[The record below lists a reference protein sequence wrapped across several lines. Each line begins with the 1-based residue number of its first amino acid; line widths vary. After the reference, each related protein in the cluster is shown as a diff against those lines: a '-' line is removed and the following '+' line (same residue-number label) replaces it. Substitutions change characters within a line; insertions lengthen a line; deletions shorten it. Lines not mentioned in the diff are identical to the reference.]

1 MSDEGEDRGRD
12 PGPGGDE
19 PSVLDRIVAAKRAE
33 LSTRR
38 GSASLDVDAA
48 LSGLPA
54 PRDFEAALRERPG
67 PAVIAEF
74 KRASPSA
81 GDIRADA
88 DVARIAAAYERN
100 GARAMSVLCDRHFK
114 GSLDDLAAARQACGL
129 PLLCKDFIV
138 ERSQIL
144 QARRAGADAV
154 LLIVAVLQ
162 PPVLKQ
168 LIDFAARCGVAVL
181 CEAHDAHEVDRAL
194 AAGATIVGV
203 NARDLRTFEID
214 RELPIRLRSAVP
226 RSFTYVAESG
236 VQGGADL
243 RALRAAEVDAVLV
256 GSSLMR
262 ADDPGAALAAMLG

>member
-1 MSDEGEDRGRD
+1 VNEPSSGDSADS
-12 PGPGGDE
+12 GGSGG
-19 PSVLDRIVAAKRAE
+19 SVLDRIVAAKREE
-33 LSTRR
+33 LSARR
-38 GSASLDVDAA
+38 GVGNIDVDGLLA
-48 LSGLPA
+48 GLPQT
-54 PRDFEAALRERPG
+54 RDFEAALREPPG

-88 DVARIAAAYERN
+88 DVATVAAAYERS

-114 GSLDDLAAARQACGL
+114 GSMDDLAAARAACEL

-144 QARRAGADAV
+144 EARVAGADAV
-154 LLIVAVLQ
+154 LLIVAVLE
-162 PPVLKQ
+162 PPILKQ
-168 LIDFAARCGVAVL
+168 LIDFAGRCGLAVL
-181 CEAHDAHEVDRAL
+181 CEAHDAHEVDRAM

-214 RELPIRLRSAVP
+214 RELPIRLRKAVP
-226 RSFTYVAESG
+226 RTFTYVAESG
-236 VQGGADL
+236 VQSAGDL
-243 RALRAAEVDAVLV
+243 RTLRAAEVHAALV

-262 ADDPGAALAAMLG
+262 ADDPGQALAAMLG

>member
-1 MSDEGEDRGRD
+1 MSDESPAG
-12 PGPGGDE
+12 
-19 PSVLDRIVAAKRAE
+19 PSVLDRIVSAKREE
-33 LSTRR
+33 LSARR
-38 GSASLDVDAA
+38 GAGNLDVDAKLA
-48 LSGLPA
+48 GLP
-54 PRDFEAALRERPG
+54 PTLDFEAALREPPG

-88 DVARIAAAYERN
+88 DVADVAAAYERN

-114 GSLDDLAAARQACGL
+114 GSLADLAAARAACDL

-144 QARRAGADAV
+144 EARRAGADAV
-154 LLIVAVLQ
+154 LLIVAVLE

-168 LIDFAARCGVAVL
+168 LIDFAGRCGLAVL
-181 CEAHDAHEVDRAL
+181 CEAHDAHEVDRAM

-214 RELPIRLRSAVP
+214 RELPIRLRTSVP
-226 RSFTYVAESG
+226 RTFTYVAESG
-236 VQGGADL
+236 VQGASDL
-243 RALRAAEVDAVLV
+243 RALRAAEVHAVLV

-262 ADDPGAALAAMLG
+262 ADDPGEALAALLR